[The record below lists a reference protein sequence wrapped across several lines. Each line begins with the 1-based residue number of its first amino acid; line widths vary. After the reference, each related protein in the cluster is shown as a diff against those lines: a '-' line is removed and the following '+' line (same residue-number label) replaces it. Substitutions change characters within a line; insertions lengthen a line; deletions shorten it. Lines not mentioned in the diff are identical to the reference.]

1 MNDYLSKITEWLSAN
16 KLTLISQT
24 EFMLIGSRQ
33 RLSTS
38 NRIPSFTIDG
48 NSIKQVELTKS
59 PGVYKDENPT
69 WNVRM
74 KHIPKKFASSIGI
87 LKRSRSFV
95 PFETLLCISNAL
107 VQPHFD
113 YCSVVWGN
121 CNKSLSIRLQKLQN
135 HAGRILTSSSYDA
148 NPDDLFVRLGW
159 RKLNLQQELKTAT
172 TV

>member
-1 MNDYLSKITEWLSAN
+1 MVSHY
-16 KLTLISQT
+16 Q
-24 EFMLIGSRQ
+24 
-33 RLSTS
+33 
-38 NRIPSFTIDG
+38 
-48 NSIKQVELTKS
+48 
-59 PGVYKDENPT
+59 PT
-69 WNVRM
+69 M

-135 HAGRILTSSSYDA
+135 HAERILTSSSYDA

-172 TV
+172 IWYRNLLMVSPLIIWNQCLLTRVQYLPILLGIVRANCLFHSPAPIL

>member
-1 MNDYLSKITEWLSAN
+1 MNDYLSKITELLSAN

-33 RLSTS
+33 RLSTT

-59 PGVYKDENPT
+59 LGVYIDENPT

-74 KHIPKKFASSIGI
+74 KHVPKKFASSIGI

-95 PFETLLCISNAL
+95 PLNAPMHL
-107 VQPHFD
+107 
-113 YCSVVWGN
+113 
-121 CNKSLSIRLQKLQN
+121 
-135 HAGRILTSSSYDA
+135 
-148 NPDDLFVRLGW
+148 
-159 RKLNLQQELKTAT
+159 
-172 TV
+172 